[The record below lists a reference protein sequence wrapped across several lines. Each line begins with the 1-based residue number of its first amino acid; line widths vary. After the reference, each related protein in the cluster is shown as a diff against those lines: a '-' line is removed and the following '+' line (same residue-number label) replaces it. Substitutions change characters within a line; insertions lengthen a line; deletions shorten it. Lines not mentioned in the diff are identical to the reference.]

1 MPQTRVLAIPLESID
16 STTLS
21 PVYQPINPSGLANA
35 CFFLKI
41 INGGNTV
48 ITISYDGVTDHDV
61 VFATSI
67 AELPSGTVTSLRE
80 QSALF
85 AKGLV
90 VYAKG
95 VAGVGSIAVVGYYRN
110 LP

>member
-1 MPQTRVLAIPLESID
+1 MPQTRVLAIPLEDID
-16 STTLS
+16 SATLL
-21 PVYQPINPSGLANA
+21 PTYLPINTGLPHA

-41 INGGNTV
+41 INGGTTA
-48 ITISYDGVTDHDV
+48 ITISYDGVNDHDV
-61 VFATSI
+61 VFANSI

-80 QSALF
+80 QSALW

-95 VAGVGSIAVVGYYRN
+95 TAGVGSIGVSGLYRN